1 MATKPSIQ
9 PGEWISIGK
18 QGLVKGVV
26 CTVFRDTIQGDCE
39 VVYLDMGNRAINED
53 VRWAGS
59 YWEFVHGR
67 GGWRIRRP
75 IRPATALRPHSAR
88 KHYAEGSAK
97 ADQNWPTSQIQ
108 ALRPCFLPPYRTVVR
123 RLSAVCSRST
133 ERSRRGNET
142 Q

>member
-67 GGWRIRRP
+67 GGGG
-75 IRPATALRPHSAR
+75 
-88 KHYAEGSAK
+88 Y
-97 ADQNWPTSQIQ
+97 ADQFDRLQPFVHI
-108 ALRPCFLPPYRTVVR
+108 LRGSTTPKVQRKRTRTGQR
-123 RLSAVCSRST
+123 R
-133 ERSRRGNET
+133 RSRR
-142 Q
+142 

>member
-67 GGWRIRRP
+67 GGVADTQTNSTGYSP
-75 IRPATALRPHSAR
+75 SSTFCAEALRRRFSESGPELANV
-88 KHYAEGSAK
+88 
-97 ADQNWPTSQIQ
+97 ADPGVKTM
-108 ALRPCFLPPYRTVVR
+108 LPASLSYCREEAVRGLLKKYR
-123 RLSAVCSRST
+123 
-133 ERSRRGNET
+133 EKPKGK
-142 Q
+142 